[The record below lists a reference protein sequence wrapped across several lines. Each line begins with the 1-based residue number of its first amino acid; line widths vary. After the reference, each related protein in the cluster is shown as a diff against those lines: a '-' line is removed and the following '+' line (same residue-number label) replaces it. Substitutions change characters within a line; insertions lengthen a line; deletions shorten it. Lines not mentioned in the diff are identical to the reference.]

1 MVIGTMQEEVQK
13 GAMSNLAA
21 SNASAD
27 LVGTLVGG
35 YRVQSL
41 VGLGAMGAV
50 YRALAPDGDIVALK
64 VIKPEHTTDE
74 AFTKRFAREARI
86 ASSVQHPRVVPVL
99 DVGQHA
105 GMPYIATPFIEG
117 GSLADRLAREVW
129 LDVASTVRICAQVAG
144 GLDALHE
151 AGMIHR
157 DVKPGNI
164 LLDRSGDAYITDFG
178 LAKEGDGTLLTATG
192 ETLGSLQYMAP
203 EQIRGDGV
211 TAATDVYS
219 LGCVAFECLAGRSPF
234 AEREAVAILWAH
246 LNAEPPE
253 TGRTGI
259 SPRFNAALATAL
271 EKDPAE
277 RPESC
282 VRYAQM
288 LAEAAGVAIDS

>member
-1 MVIGTMQEEVQK
+1 MD
-13 GAMSNLAA
+13 NLAA
-21 SNASAD
+21 PNASAD
-27 LVGTLVGG
+27 LAGAVLGG
-35 YRVQSL
+35 YRVQTL

-50 YRALAPDGDIVALK
+50 YRAVAPDGATVALK
-64 VIKPEHTTDE
+64 VLKPEHASDE
-74 AFTKRFAREARI
+74 AFLRRFAREVRI
-86 ASSVQHPRVVPVL
+86 ACAVQHPRVVPVL
-99 DVGQHA
+99 DVGEHA
-105 GMPYIATPFIEG
+105 GVPYLVTPFIQG
-117 GSLADRLAREVW
+117 GSLADKLAREVW
-129 LDVASTVRICAQVAG
+129 LDVATTVRICAQVAG

-164 LLDRSGDAYITDFG
+164 MLDETGDAYITDFG

-203 EQIRGDGV
+203 EQIRGDRV
-211 TAATDVYS
+211 TPATDVYS

-253 TGRTGI
+253 TGRTGV

-271 EKDPAE
+271 QKDPGE
-277 RPESC
+277 RPDSC
-282 VRYAQM
+282 VVYARA
-288 LAEAAGVAIDS
+288 LAEAADVTIGE